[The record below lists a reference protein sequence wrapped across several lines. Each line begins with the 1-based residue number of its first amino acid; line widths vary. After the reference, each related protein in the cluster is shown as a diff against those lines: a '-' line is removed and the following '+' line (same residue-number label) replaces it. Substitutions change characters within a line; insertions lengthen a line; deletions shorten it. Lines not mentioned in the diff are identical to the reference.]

1 MISTSTR
8 YTSTMRTF
16 MTFALFLAACS
27 LSTAQSPTPNRQWV
41 LTLGDRTL
49 LILSINP
56 TSSQSRPVSG
66 SLARPRHFQTS
77 DASSFSHIS
86 GPIEIAPIVNSA
98 WKGSALSITIKNP
111 SDPDD
116 KDIFLMTFKDGA
128 HAQLQYDGFPL
139 PPMDLT
145 RAEGVSLVSTDWDKD
160 KIYSPDDGRPP
171 NPEMKRIFE
180 EDQRVCQPGKK
191 IDWTPVNKSDVER
204 RQAVTKLLNVGLLHT
219 GEDFQR
225 AAFVFQHG
233 STPDDYL
240 FAHTLAFVA
249 LKKGS
254 VDRDR
259 RLRPLLTV
267 HQTAAD
273 LRYSIPYTQN
283 QPTSQNPYNRVLISD
298 SFRRQLGVPTQAAQD
313 AQRKQYDTQRGIR
326 K

>member
-1 MISTSTR
+1 
-8 YTSTMRTF
+8 

-27 LSTAQSPTPNRQWV
+27 LSAAQSPTPNGKWV

-56 TSSQSRPVSG
+56 TSSQSRPISG

-98 WKGSALSITIKNP
+98 WKGSALSITIQGP

-180 EDQRVCQPGKK
+180 EDQRVRQPGKK

-204 RQAVTKLLNVGLLHT
+204 RQAVTKLLNDGLLHT

-240 FAHTLAFVA
+240 LAHTLAFVA

-254 VDRDR
+254 EDALWIATATLDRYLQSIR
-259 RLRPLLTV
+259 QPQIYGTQFLT
-267 HQTAAD
+267 
-273 LRYSIPYTQN
+273 PQN
-283 QPTSQNPYNRVLISD
+283 QPTSQDPYNRVLISD
-298 SFRRQLGVPTQAAQD
+298 SLRRQLGVPTQAAQD
-313 AQRKQYDTQRGIR
+313 AQRKQYDTQRGMG